1 MADDRG
7 VAEQPLDLLFA
18 ESRDLGEI
26 EAGKGAP
33 EPLSLAQ
40 DREPGEAGLEAF
52 EAELL
57 EQPPVV
63 GDGEAPLGVVVGAVL
78 RRRVAPE
85 AADDAVLATGESI
98 IAQSSAPFRVSQ
110 VMISTDIRPARTDGS
125 PSSISRSVSSRLVQ

>member
-1 MADDRG
+1 VADDRG
-7 VAEQPLDLLFA
+7 VAEQPLDVPLA
-18 ESRDLGEI
+18 EPRDLGEV
-26 EAGKGAP
+26 EAGERAP
-33 EPLSLAQ
+33 EAFPLAQ
-40 DREPGEAGLEAF
+40 DRQPGEAGLEAF

-125 PSSISRSVSSRLVQ
+125 PFSISRSVSSRLVR